1 MGQSAFNKN
10 LVSSW
15 YLFLPFAFFSCLTF
29 KSRIRLNK
37 TAVRLNSI
45 CGTIDSSSRGA
56 KKRDAFWYAMIS
68 DLKGCVLFPNR
79 CSAKEEILTSTMI
92 IHMRDLLS
100 TGLRTPNEGINQRY
114 LKNWADVADKVPR
127 YLGVGV
133 NFWPRSE
140 GYFLYGRLRYYMQ
153 SPNT

>member
-1 MGQSAFNKN
+1 MCVCAHLFALLHDLSNVSFYNLSHAF
-10 LVSSW
+10 
-15 YLFLPFAFFSCLTF
+15 T
-29 KSRIRLNK
+29 
-37 TAVRLNSI
+37 
-45 CGTIDSSSRGA
+45 
-56 KKRDAFWYAMIS
+56 
-68 DLKGCVLFPNR
+68 
-79 CSAKEEILTSTMI
+79 
-92 IHMRDLLS
+92 H
-100 TGLRTPNEGINQRY
+100 GLRTSNEGINQRY

>member
-1 MGQSAFNKN
+1 MKGAFNFSFN
-10 LVSSW
+10 VFFVCFANQEITTLHF
-15 YLFLPFAFFSCLTF
+15 FLITSNATF
-29 KSRIRLNK
+29 
-37 TAVRLNSI
+37 
-45 CGTIDSSSRGA
+45 
-56 KKRDAFWYAMIS
+56 
-68 DLKGCVLFPNR
+68 
-79 CSAKEEILTSTMI
+79 
-92 IHMRDLLS
+92 H
-100 TGLRTPNEGINQRY
+100 GLRTPNEGINQRY